1 MSANASCCAT
11 VDAELKRWDC
21 WDRGDKKTSAKRNKD
36 EIGTG
41 WIMEIHSAGIWSQ
54 NGNRIL
60 GNVFRQK
67 KIMTKI
73 IGDTM
78 DMKKK
83 SKKQYSEW
91 RNNEKKTENK
101 DDTKRK
107 MMTDF
112 TALGKSLWQKF
123 LPVHFLQNCVA
134 NLFPRRLWMLI
145 SQNHPRT
152 FGIWLSFQ
160 LQQWSATFTTSA
172 WYVYK
177 TSSSSRNR
185 FRT

>member
-67 KIMTKI
+67 KIKTKI

-78 DMKKK
+78 DMKKNRR
-83 SKKQYSEW
+83 SSIRSGGTMRRKQRTRTIRRGKWWLTSLPWERVFG
-91 RNNEKKTENK
+91 RN
-101 DDTKRK
+101 
-107 MMTDF
+107 F
-112 TALGKSLWQKF
+112 
-123 LPVHFLQNCVA
+123 
-134 NLFPRRLWMLI
+134 
-145 SQNHPRT
+145 
-152 FGIWLSFQ
+152 FQ
-160 LQQWSATFTTSA
+160 S
-172 WYVYK
+172 
-177 TSSSSRNR
+177 TSS
-185 FRT
+185 RTVLLIFFPGVFGCLSLRTILEHLAYD